1 MRLPVLLLLA
11 VSSVVTSQTSPPA
24 GYTLVWA
31 DEFNVDGRPDPKNW
45 TYENGFVRNQEYQW
59 YQPENARVEGGRLI
73 IEGRRERRPN
83 PRYEAGSADWRRN
96 REFAEYT
103 SASLLTRGLHTWQ
116 YGYFE
121 MRARIETR
129 SGLWPAWWTL
139 GASGGWP
146 HNGEI
151 DIMEFYGGNLLAN
164 VAWGGAT
171 RGRAIWADVRKPVA
185 SLGPGWSDAFHV
197 WRMRWDER
205 TIRLSVD
212 DVWLNDV
219 DVEKTVNQDGS
230 GINPLRQ
237 PHYMI
242 LNLAIGG
249 TNGGDPSGTPFPSR
263 YEVDYVRVYVSIHS
277 AIARSASGGTAWP
290 PLWLKSPTRGGP
302 S

>member
-1 MRLPVLLLLA
+1 MHLPILFLLA
-11 VSSVVTSQTSPPA
+11 VAVVVSSQASPPA

-45 TYENGFVRNQEYQW
+45 TYENGFVRNQEHQW

-73 IEGRRERRPN
+73 IEGRRERRAN
-83 PRYEAGSADWRRN
+83 PRYEAGSTDWRRN

-129 SGLWPAWWTL
+129 PGLWPAWWTL

-164 VAWGGAT
+164 VAWGGAA
-171 RGRAIWADVRKPVA
+171 RGRAIWDDVRKPVT
-185 SLGPGWSDAFHV
+185 SLGPGWSDTFHV
-197 WRMRWDER
+197 WRMLWDER

-219 DVEKTVNQDGS
+219 DLEKTVNQDGT
-230 GINPLRQ
+230 GVNPLRQ

-263 YEVDYVRVYVSIHS
+263 YEVDYVRVYVSSHS

-290 PLWLKSPTRGGP
+290 PL
-302 S
+302 

>member
-45 TYENGFVRNQEYQW
+45 TYENGLVRNQEYQW

-151 DIMEFYGGNLLAN
+151 DIMEFYAATCSPMWRG
-164 VAWGGAT
+164 VAP
-171 RGRAIWADVRKPVA
+171 RAAA
-185 SLGPGWSDAFHV
+185 
-197 WRMRWDER
+197 
-205 TIRLSVD
+205 
-212 DVWLNDV
+212 
-219 DVEKTVNQDGS
+219 
-230 GINPLRQ
+230 
-237 PHYMI
+237 
-242 LNLAIGG
+242 
-249 TNGGDPSGTPFPSR
+249 PSGTTSASLWP
-263 YEVDYVRVYVSIHS
+263 HS
-277 AIARSASGGTAWP
+277 APAG
-290 PLWLKSPTRGGP
+290 PTRFTSGACAGTSAP
-302 S
+302 SACRSTTCG